1 MNKDPNQ
8 ITSVASADA
17 AQEPQK
23 KQWLWTIL
31 FVALAAVSILAVVL
45 QSREFSFTQ
54 FTSFLKSASIPWLIV
69 SFCSMLCFI
78 LFEGLAVLHLCRAF
92 GYRRSL
98 KNGLL
103 YSASDIYFSA
113 ITPSATGGQPMSAY
127 FMVKDGIPGML
138 VTVAL
143 VANLY
148 MYSLAI
154 IAIGLICFLCY
165 PSIFLNFHPF
175 SKFLIVIGTVGQ
187 LGLSGLFYLLLK
199 HETLLHR
206 ICKGCLRFLCKIRLL
221 KKEEEKQ
228 AKLTEYMEKYRQYSK
243 LLSDHKKDLLVV
255 FLYNFIQR
263 ASQIAVTMFTYLATG
278 GDLAQAGRLWAL
290 QGFVVLGS
298 NMVPIPGAMGVSDY
312 LMLDGFR
319 SVMSESAAVNLE
331 LLSRSFSFYICIILC
346 GVTTI
351 CGFRAVKKRS

>member
-8 ITSVASADA
+8 ITPVASADA

-92 GYRRSL
+92 GYRRGM

-165 PSIFLNFHPF
+165 PSIFLNIA
-175 SKFLIVIGTVGQ
+175 SSTGKISI
-187 LGLSGLFYLLLK
+187 SLL
-199 HETLLHR
+199 
-206 ICKGCLRFLCKIRLL
+206 
-221 KKEEEKQ
+221 
-228 AKLTEYMEKYRQYSK
+228 
-243 LLSDHKKDLLVV
+243 
-255 FLYNFIQR
+255 
-263 ASQIAVTMFTYLATG
+263 
-278 GDLAQAGRLWAL
+278 
-290 QGFVVLGS
+290 
-298 NMVPIPGAMGVSDY
+298 
-312 LMLDGFR
+312 
-319 SVMSESAAVNLE
+319 
-331 LLSRSFSFYICIILC
+331 
-346 GVTTI
+346 
-351 CGFRAVKKRS
+351 